1 MESETINK
9 VIDALK
15 AVIRT
20 ALCQG
25 FSRTSYL
32 VTNHIKYIKNIRSA
46 DDPERYISFVARK
59 LFPDEATILKK
70 FEHIELRYKDELLFS
85 FKQLYSIYLELAREK
100 VQPNS
105 VPKKNISETEADDI
119 IAELLF

>member
-1 MESETINK
+1 MESSNIVEQ

-15 AVIRT
+15 AIVRT

-25 FSRTSYL
+25 FSKTSYL

-46 DDPERYISFVARK
+46 DTPERYISFIAKK
-59 LFPDEATILKK
+59 LFPDDETVLRK
-70 FEHIELRYKDELLFS
+70 FEHIRLRYKDDLLYRFED
-85 FKQLYSIYLELAREK
+85 LYRIYLELARESK
-100 VQPNS
+100 TPQPE
-105 VPKKNISETEADDI
+105 KKIVTETEADDI